1 VEEAGPGADVCVTHM
16 PPRNLPLTFYL
27 LSARRLFTSF
37 LPQSHNF
44 RNEGKKKM
52 QGNPAQMK
60 EWKAV
65 TWPPGAI
72 LVALHAASVDG
83 EQYQLMFMPYGP
95 SLFTYQHQN
104 PTFALCNSMGSYGGQ
119 GHSLIRRAAE
129 NMSHANED

>member
-1 VEEAGPGADVCVTHM
+1 
-16 PPRNLPLTFYL
+16 
-27 LSARRLFTSF
+27 
-37 LPQSHNF
+37 
-44 RNEGKKKM
+44 M

-129 NMSHANED
+129 NMSHANEDWKTGRDGLTRNEPLLWEAMSITQIKF